1 MADFTNPAVP
11 LNAPAVPSENVNF
24 FSRPNWGAI
33 WAGMFAFLAIWAV
46 FGTLGVGV
54 FASSA
59 NANAASPILGMNV
72 GIGAWFIILT
82 VIAFFVSGRITGRLA
97 RTQRS
102 GDGAM
107 YGLVMFGVSVSA
119 ALLLVLLGGF
129 ATGATL
135 IHGTTHSAYLLG
147 DFSFLGW
154 VTFIGFFLGW
164 IAAMAGAATA
174 HAALP
179 RPRTAVQPQVRHA

>member
-11 LNAPAVPSENVNF
+11 LNDTAVVPENVNF

-59 NANAASPILGMNV
+59 NPNANQPILGMSV
-72 GIGAWFIILT
+72 GMGAWFVILT
-82 VIAFFVSGRITGRLA
+82 TCAFFVAGRITGRLA

-102 GDGAM
+102 RDGAV
-107 YGLVMFGVSVSA
+107 YGLVMFGVTVSA
-119 ALLLVLLGGF
+119 SLLLVLMGGF
-129 ATGATL
+129 ATGATI
-135 IHGTTHSAYLLG
+135 IHGTAHNGYVLG
-147 DFSFLGW
+147 DFSYLGW
-154 VTFIGFFLGW
+154 VTFCGFFLGW
-164 IAAMAGAATA
+164 IAAMFGAATA

-179 RPRTAVQPQVRHA
+179 RTRTAVQPQVRHA